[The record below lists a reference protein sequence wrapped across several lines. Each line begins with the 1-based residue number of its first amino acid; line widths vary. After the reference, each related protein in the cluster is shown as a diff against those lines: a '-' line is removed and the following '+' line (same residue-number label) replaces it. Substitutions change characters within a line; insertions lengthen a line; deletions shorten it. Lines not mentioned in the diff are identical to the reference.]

1 MRSKLA
7 APKLAPVRGVFS
19 KGDVLLRDSLLW
31 HRGVPNPS
39 DEFRH
44 MIAMVFVAK
53 QKPRGRPIVFSRD
66 CEALLASAPLQ
77 FHATFT
83 DEPIDYLLGPT
94 KRMLKALQGP
104 KAARVTR
111 H

>member
-1 MRSKLA
+1 M
-7 APKLAPVRGVFS
+7 
-19 KGDVLLRDSLLW
+19 LLRDSRLW

-39 DEFRH
+39 DEYRH
-44 MIAMVFVAK
+44 MIAMVVVSAG
-53 QKPRGRPIVFSRD
+53 KPRGRPIVFSRN
-66 CEALLASAPLQ
+66 CEALLSSAPLR

-94 KRMLKALQGP
+94 KRIFEALQGP
-104 KAARVTR
+104 HAARVTR